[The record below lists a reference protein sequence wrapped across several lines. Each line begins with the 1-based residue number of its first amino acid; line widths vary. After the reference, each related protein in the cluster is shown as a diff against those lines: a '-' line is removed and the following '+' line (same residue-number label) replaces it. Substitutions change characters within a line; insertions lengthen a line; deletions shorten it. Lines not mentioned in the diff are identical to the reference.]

1 MCLNTEF
8 FLVRI
13 LLYSDQ
19 IQENTDRKKTLYLD
33 TFHTVQYF
41 HSITPEDIRKEK
53 VSLCFQGN
61 NMRAMGFINAFRE
74 INMRAMGFINAFRGY
89 NMRAMGFVNELKAN
103 SKTIWKTC
111 RSFQKQKN
119 RALSLTPICW
129 WYFIVFQTILI
140 RSYNIPRNMWW
151 FLETFGDFK

>member
-61 NMRAMGFINAFRE
+61 NMRAMGFINAFR
-74 INMRAMGFINAFRGY
+74 GY
-89 NMRAMGFVNELKAN
+89 NMRAMGFINELKAN

-119 RALSLTPICW
+119 RALSLTPIC
-129 WYFIVFQTILI
+129 
-140 RSYNIPRNMWW
+140 
-151 FLETFGDFK
+151 